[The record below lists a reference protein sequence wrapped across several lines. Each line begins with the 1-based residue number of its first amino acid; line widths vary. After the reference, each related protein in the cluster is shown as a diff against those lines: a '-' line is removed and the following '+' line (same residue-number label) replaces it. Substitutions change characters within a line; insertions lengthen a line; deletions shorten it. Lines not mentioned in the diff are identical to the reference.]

1 MNDKE
6 LREKTK
12 HRTFT
17 SMAQRRRWLALNE
30 QIQENKK
37 RTDWLNGK
45 EEKMEIQPAPG
56 DSSADIEVGDK
67 VRWTSFLGDTDIEM
81 AGVVESVGEFNGV
94 KTFNVRKFEEFPAIT
109 MITAS
114 RVTKTGK

>member
-12 HRTFT
+12 HKTFT

-30 QIQENKK
+30 QIQEN
-37 RTDWLNGK
+37 RK
-45 EEKMEIQPAPG
+45 EEKMEIQ
-56 DSSADIEVGDK
+56 VGDK

-81 AGVVESVGEFNGV
+81 AGIVESVGEFNGV

-114 RVTKTGK
+114 RVTKIGK

>member
-12 HRTFT
+12 HKTFT
-17 SMAQRRRWLALNE
+17 SMAQRRRWLALQDMADKAKDE
-30 QIQENKK
+30 QNQ
-37 RTDWLNGK
+37 
-45 EEKMEIQPAPG
+45 KMEIQPAPG
-56 DSSADIEVGDK
+56 DSSVDIEVGDK
-67 VRWTSFLGDTDIEM
+67 VQWTSFLGDTDIEM

-114 RVTKTGK
+114 RVTKIGK